1 MGWKIYRTSF
11 LLKIYVI
18 NVEFLNKRTREKTTG
33 VYFLPITEI
42 MSDSQQIGTGSLLI
56 IKNYI
61 LGLLWVHECF
71 FFLFDSHSKD
81 EIRRMSATG
90 TAVLLKFDS
99 LQLFENY
106 KKPVYYSNYSMTLYF
121 QIPFFKTKMHIRYK
135 KHN

>member
-1 MGWKIYRTSF
+1 MQVSWDGRFTAGVF

-18 NVEFLNKRTREKTTG
+18 NVEFLNKRTGEITTG
-33 VYFLPITEI
+33 VYFVPIAEI
-42 MSDSQQIGTGSLLI
+42 VTDSQQIGTGSLLI
-56 IKNYI
+56 I

-71 FFLFDSHSKD
+71 LLFDSHSQD

-121 QIPFFKTKMHIRYK
+121 QIPFLKLKCI
-135 KHN
+135 

>member
-1 MGWKIYRTSF
+1 MGWKIYRRSF

-18 NVEFLNKRTREKTTG
+18 NVEFLNKRTGEITTG
-33 VYFLPITEI
+33 VYFVPIAEI
-42 MSDSQQIGTGSLLI
+42 VTDSQQIGTGSLLI

-71 FFLFDSHSKD
+71 LLFDSHSQD

-106 KKPVYYSNYSMTLYF
+106 KKPVYYSNYSMALYF
-121 QIPFFKTKMHIRYK
+121 QIPFLKLKCI
-135 KHN
+135 

>member
-1 MGWKIYRTSF
+1 M
-11 LLKIYVI
+11 LKIYVI

-42 MSDSQQIGTGSLLI
+42 VSDSQQIGTGSLLI

-71 FFLFDSHSKD
+71 LLFDSHSQD

-121 QIPFFKTKMHIRYK
+121 QIPFLKLKCI
-135 KHN
+135 